1 MGPLEYSSNLALGR
15 VLPLAR
21 LLLSTCS
28 PEASQVRFTGECM
41 HFLNLYRYYQ
51 WFPEHW
57 PQGILTPEHWPQELW
72 PKGISIPRNLAQRN
86 FAPNGKL
93 TQRNFA
99 HRNFDLRNIH
109 PNGNFTQRNFDQWST
124 EVPSE
129 VWSTVCILIIFWN
142 YLYPVL
148 QSSYEENCSTKI
160 SYQFVE
166 CSIASFERFSQSK

>member
-1 MGPLEYSSNLALGR
+1 MYFIILPYFWNSKIKTDTRSFIKPAKSNFQYI
-15 VLPLAR
+15 
-21 LLLSTCS
+21 C
-28 PEASQVRFTGECM
+28 
-41 HFLNLYRYYQ
+41 NK

-166 CSIASFERFSQSK
+166 CSIASFERFAQSK